1 MQRTIMKQRQ
11 AASDQKS
18 RIKSF
23 KSELHEVTQQIQE
36 PCTCFDHS
44 FFLITIDGLQRSLT
58 LV

>member
-1 MQRTIMKQRQ
+1 MKQRQ